1 MAFRNSHAAHS
12 LVILIH
18 SFKEKSNVHSKDEP
32 VLLSRENV
40 KFKSQFL
47 EYFLPQ
53 CLNSETKSSV
63 KSIVRNTHI
72 IGSHTIKTTLTAIT
86 M

>member
-1 MAFRNSHAAHS
+1 MAFRNRPAAHS
-12 LVILIH
+12 PFILIR
-18 SFKEKSNVHSKDEP
+18 SFKEKRNIHSKDEP
-32 VLLSRENV
+32 ALLSKENV

-53 CLNSETKSSV
+53 CLNSETIGLV
-63 KSIVRNTHI
+63 KSIVRNMHI
-72 IGSHTIKTTLTAIT
+72 MGSQTIKTTLTAIT